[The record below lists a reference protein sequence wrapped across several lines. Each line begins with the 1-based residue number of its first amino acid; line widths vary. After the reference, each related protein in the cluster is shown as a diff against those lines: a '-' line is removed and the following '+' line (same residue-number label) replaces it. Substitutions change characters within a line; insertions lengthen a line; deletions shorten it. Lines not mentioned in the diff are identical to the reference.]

1 MAEKM
6 GIYKC
11 GKCGNIVQ
19 VLHGEKPPVMCCG
32 QPMDRLVENTVDA
45 SRGKHVPAIE
55 KIEGGYVVKIG
66 SIAHPMGNDHWI
78 EWIELASEDNMFVQ
92 RQMLTPAGEPKAE
105 FKTDAAKVVARA
117 YCNLHGL
124 WKS

>member
-1 MAEKM
+1 MRQMREYCTGPSRRKTA
-6 GIYKC
+6 GHVLRPANGPAG
-11 GKCGNIVQ
+11 GKY
-19 VLHGEKPPVMCCG
+19 
-32 QPMDRLVENTVDA
+32 
-45 SRGKHVPAIE
+45 VPAIE